1 MSMDEMTIT
10 GKTMQQFRKFWNIS
24 PDDYDV
30 MPITTEQGV
39 FVVTGEIRE
48 NITPGIVWHVRCDGE
63 KYALTLYRFSDV
75 VTYIVDR
82 QKWNGIIL
90 RETTI
95 SIRRKS

>member
-1 MSMDEMTIT
+1 MTMNEITIT

-30 MPITTEQGV
+30 MPIATEQGI
-39 FVVTGEIRE
+39 FIVTGEIRE
-48 NITPGIVWHVRCDGE
+48 NITPRIVWRVRLETD
-63 KYALTLYRFSDV
+63 KYGLQLYRFSDV
-75 VTYIVDR
+75 VRYIVDR

-95 SIRRKS
+95 TIRRKS